1 MKELRT
7 EIEIDASAA
16 KVWAILTDLARYAE
30 WNPFIPEAEGE
41 VKEGE
46 RLRVRIA
53 PPGGKAMVFTPT
65 VTLVE
70 PERAFRWL
78 GRLLLPGIFDG
89 EHIYEITPL
98 EEGRVRA
105 ERTISVR
112 IPPGVDDGVRLRL
125 AGEGEAGSTGAPH
138 GDLYVVLHVREHPVF
153 HRDGRNIL
161 IEAPISFAM

>member
-7 EIEIDASAA
+7 EIEINAPAA
-16 KVWAILTDLARYAE
+16 KVWAILTDLGQYAA
-30 WNPFIPEAEGE
+30 WNPFMPEAVGE

-53 PPGGKAMVFTPT
+53 PPGGKAMTFTPT

-98 EEGRVRA
+98 SEGSIRFVQRENFRGILVPLFWKSLDTQTRQGFEAMNAALKQRA
-105 ERTISVR
+105 E
-112 IPPGVDDGVRLRL
+112 GG
-125 AGEGEAGSTGAPH
+125 
-138 GDLYVVLHVREHPVF
+138 RET
-153 HRDGRNIL
+153 
-161 IEAPISFAM
+161 